1 VNGWSGTRAAR
12 FGLRFVAIIL
22 CASRTPVVP
31 LSVTVPACDTTV
43 DVLAKQGKVSIKVKT
58 AFADVNNEKVTW
70 LKGGL

>member
-1 VNGWSGTRAAR
+1 
-12 FGLRFVAIIL
+12 
-22 CASRTPVVP
+22 
-31 LSVTVPACDTTV
+31 VTVPACDTTV